1 MAILTGLKS
10 VGYKRGFCKMCETD
24 KFLQFAENQTVNLLI
39 TFLAYMLLML
49 FCAFLI
55 AFRKP
60 CALLTFTIAL
70 IWNDSI

>member
-1 MAILTGLKS
+1 M
-10 VGYKRGFCKMCETD
+10 Y
-24 KFLQFAENQTVNLLI
+24 NQGINLLI
-39 TFLAYMLLML
+39 TFLGYMLLML

-60 CALLTFTIAL
+60 CALLTFTTAV